1 MNYFELGKKDLQ
13 QVSTINQVLGRKQK
27 LLIHA
32 CCAPCSTFPIEYL
45 QQYFHITLYY
55 TNSNIYPE
63 SEYQI
68 RLNELQVYVEKL
80 QSEGIDINLV
90 IPVYDNKEYTAWL
103 KPRGTMR
110 EGQEACFACYKR
122 RLEETF
128 QYALDHHY
136 EYASTVMSI
145 SRQKNSRVL
154 NELGD
159 ELAKKYKAVK
169 FLHADFKK
177 KGGQE
182 RRDELSKDMYKQK
195 YCGCVYSYVEYLQR
209 EENKKLDSTK

>member
-13 QVSTINQVLGRKQK
+13 QVSKINQVLGRKQK

-68 RLNELQVYVEKL
+68 RLHELVQYVEKL
-80 QSEGIDINLV
+80 QGEGVEIDLV
-90 IPVYDNKEYTAWL
+90 IPEYDNKEYTIWL
-103 KPRGTMR
+103 SPRKNMR

-122 RLEETF
+122 RLEDTF
-128 QYALDHHY
+128 RYAVEHHY
-136 EYASTVMSI
+136 EYVSTVMSI

-159 ELAKKYKAVK
+159 ELSKVYPTVK

-177 KGGQE
+177 KGGQ
-182 RRDELSKDMYKQK
+182 
-195 YCGCVYSYVEYLQR
+195 
-209 EENKKLDSTK
+209 